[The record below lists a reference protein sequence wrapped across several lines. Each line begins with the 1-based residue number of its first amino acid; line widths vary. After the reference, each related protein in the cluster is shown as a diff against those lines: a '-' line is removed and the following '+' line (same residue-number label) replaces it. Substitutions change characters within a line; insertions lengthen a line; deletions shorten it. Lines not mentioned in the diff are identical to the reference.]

1 MRSPIRRQD
10 MLQLQLPAR
19 VAILHDFDEAL
30 GATDA
35 FLFLFLLLKKR
46 GPGPTPL

>member
-19 VAILHDFDEAL
+19 VAILPDFDEAL
-30 GATDA
+30 GATEA
-35 FLFLFLLLKKR
+35 FLLKILLL
-46 GPGPTPL
+46 